1 MHAEHDPDLSPEQR
15 RLAAQL
21 RATLDA
27 APLDAVT
34 SARLGAARRRALDA
48 MKTRRRTPLWAGA
61 AVAVGLVAALTLTLR
76 PALEPVATPGVDEA
90 SLDWI
95 ALAEDEAPEFYEDL
109 EFYEWLDDETSQ
121 DS

>member
-15 RLAAQL
+15 QLAAHL

-34 SARLGAARRRALDA
+34 SAKLGAARRRALA
-48 MKTRRRTPLWAGA
+48 AAQPRRRAPLWAGA
-61 AVAVGLVAALTLTLR
+61 AVAASLVVVLALNLR
-76 PALEPVATPGVDEA
+76 PTLEPAATPGIDET

-95 ALAEDEAPEFYEDL
+95 ALAEEESPEFYEDL
-109 EFYEWLDDETSQ
+109 EFYEWLDD
-121 DS
+121 